1 MTHARLSAYSVACSA
16 KIAACRMPMVAARSL
31 RYSSTIDTGS
41 CDWDPAMNFQL
52 GLRTLAVL
60 ALVAVTTVVI
70 VKPDLI
76 GGTQVLQP
84 AFNTVLVV
92 GHA

>member
-1 MTHARLSAYSVACSA
+1 
-16 KIAACRMPMVAARSL
+16 MPMVPSAPL
-31 RYSSTIDTGS
+31 RYSTIIDNGS
-41 CDWDPAMNFQL
+41 CDGTPAMKLQL

-84 AFNTVLVV
+84 ALNTVLVI
-92 GHA
+92 GPA

>member
-1 MTHARLSAYSVACSA
+1 
-16 KIAACRMPMVAARSL
+16 MPMVAAWPL
-31 RYSSTIDTGS
+31 RYSSTIDNGS
-41 CDWDPAMNFQL
+41 CDGNPAMNLQL

-60 ALVAVTTVVI
+60 ALVAVTTVML
-70 VKPDLI
+70 VKPELI
-76 GGTQVLQP
+76 GATSVLQP

>member
-1 MTHARLSAYSVACSA
+1 
-16 KIAACRMPMVAARSL
+16 
-31 RYSSTIDTGS
+31 
-41 CDWDPAMNFQL
+41 MNFHL

-60 ALVAVTTVVI
+60 ALVAATTVVI

-76 GGTQVLQP
+76 GGAQVLQP